1 LDEVW
6 VKTAQ
11 PGSVDNNGDVVLLIE
26 GDPRNASAVLEA
38 LAGQGQP
45 PVEWAQCLADG
56 LQRVKRRGVTAIILN
71 LFLPDSHGIETFDK
85 TSAVA
90 GHIPILALCADEEC
104 IGWQAVER
112 GADDFLL
119 KHHLDRYTLTR
130 ALRSMLDRHAKED
143 ALFAERERAQ
153 VTLNSI
159 GDAVLS
165 TDVSGN
171 VTYMN
176 TVAEAMTGWSQA
188 EAAGRPLEE
197 IFKIINGSTREP
209 SENPMALAVRQN
221 RTVNLTANC
230 ILIGRDGRE
239 SPIEDS
245 AAPIHDRHGRTTG
258 AVIVF
263 HDVSAARQMSAH
275 LSHLAQHDFLTDL
288 PNRLLL
294 RDRLQQAISSA
305 RRRGGQVAVL
315 FLDLDGFKH
324 VNDSLGHSVGDRL
337 LQEVAARL
345 RRSVRRSDT
354 VGRLGGDEFVVVLPE
369 LTALENASTSAAKLV
384 AALAVSYTIDAD
396 HLRVPVSIGIS
407 VYPDDAED
415 ADTLLGNADT
425 AMYHAKQDGRN
436 TYRVFK
442 PDMVVRAA
450 EWQFIETALRV
461 AVERNQ
467 FSLQYQPKFGL
478 VTRAVVGVEAL
489 LRWRHPDRGVI
500 PPAQFVPIAES
511 TGLVLPIGRWVLR
524 EACRQLRVWLDAGLS
539 PVPVSLNISA
549 VEFRSRDFVASVRE
563 IMAESG
569 VPPECLELEFSES
582 VLTKHGDGTVSTLK
596 ALKDL
601 GVRLSVDDFG
611 RASSS
616 PSPFGQFPIDSLK
629 VDPPFVHET
638 ASASDD
644 AVSVR
649 VQTPEPLD
657 FLIGA
662 GCEAGQGFFLKQ
674 PMPAE
679 EFRALLEAGTS
690 AS

>member
-1 LDEVW
+1 
-6 VKTAQ
+6 
-11 PGSVDNNGDVVLLIE
+11 
-26 GDPRNASAVLEA
+26 
-38 LAGQGQP
+38 
-45 PVEWAQCLADG
+45 
-56 LQRVKRRGVTAIILN
+56 
-71 LFLPDSHGIETFDK
+71 
-85 TSAVA
+85 
-90 GHIPILALCADEEC
+90 
-104 IGWQAVER
+104 
-112 GADDFLL
+112 
-119 KHHLDRYTLTR
+119 
-130 ALRSMLDRHAKED
+130 MLDRHAKED
-143 ALFAERERAQ
+143 ALFAERERAE

-230 ILIGRDGRE
+230 ILIRRDGRE

-263 HDVSAARQMSAH
+263 HDVSAARQMSAQ

-384 AALAVSYTIDAD
+384 AALALPYVIDAD
-396 HLRVPVSIGIS
+396 QLHVPASIGIS

-436 TYRVFK
+436 TYRFFK
-442 PDMVVRAA
+442 QDMVVRAA

-467 FSLQYQPKFGL
+467 FSLQYQPKVGL

-524 EACRQLRVWLDAGLS
+524 EACRQLRVWLDAGLA
-539 PVPVSLNISA
+539 PVPLSVNISA

-582 VLTKHGDGTVSTLK
+582 ALMKHGDGTVSTLK

-601 GVRLSVDDFG
+601 GVRMSVDDFG
-611 RASSS
+611 RASS
-616 PSPFGQFPIDSLK
+616 I
-629 VDPPFVHET
+629 PPFVHET

-690 AS
+690 ATYD